1 MRKTILSLLLATTGA
16 LGLAGSTA
24 ALAEHRDRVYV
35 GIDDV
40 VFSYGRPTWRYNR
53 EPLYVV
59 YERGYPRY
67 YRYGAPLYTRHYA
80 PPYRDRYWRSARYA
94 PRYGHRYDRR
104 WDRHRDWDRNL
115 VIEYRDWD

>member
-1 MRKTILSLLLATTGA
+1 MRKMIPTLLLAAAGA
-16 LGLAGSTA
+16 IGLAGSSVAWA
-24 ALAEHRDRVYV
+24 AHPDRVYV
-35 GIDDV
+35 DIDDV

-67 YRYGAPLYTRHYA
+67 YRYGGPGYARYHAPR
-80 PPYRDRYWRSARYA
+80 YRDRYWRPARYA
-94 PRYGHRYDRR
+94 PRYDPYYDWR
-104 WDRHRDWDRNL
+104 WDRRRDWDRGV